1 MILTLFKLK
10 ALAPKAKEL
19 RQTLQSL
26 AAQMKMEP
34 GCESSRV
41 YQQVEDE
48 SDFLLIG
55 AWKNRESLND
65 HLQSIRFTVVMGA
78 RSLLRRP
85 PEIMIH
91 TVAQSAQLSD
101 VQSKIPVMAALAQED
116 GKQAEAFAQADRH
129 APCPCGSG
137 RAFKTCHDPDTT
149 DPTHARTEPKT

>member
-10 ALAPKAKEL
+10 ALAAKAKEL

-26 AAQMKMEP
+26 AAQMKMGP
-34 GCESSRV
+34 GCESVCV

-55 AWKNRESLND
+55 AWKNREALND
-65 HLQSIRFTVVMGA
+65 HLQSIHFTVVMGA

-101 VQSKIPVMAALAQED
+101 VQSKIPVMGVMAQEA
-116 GKQAEAFAQADRH
+116 GKQAEAFAKAGRH

-137 RAFKTCHDPDTT
+137 RAFKTCHGRDGTDTI
-149 DPTHARTEPKT
+149 HAGTERKT